1 MSTNSEVIT
10 IDYVQKNFP
19 TRKNAITDEIVEILN
34 KAQEEPEFQG
44 ESLLQTA
51 ITYEAVMTRNKVG
64 MKDYLNAIRFCS
76 YLISLDDNYTE
87 AYKKTFFDRKFV
99 RDRMDEPTTS
109 PKYNEL
115 TSAASRYRRSR
126 LVVDILTM
134 SQVPLDLLF
143 TGYRYKAIG
152 VLADEMV
159 NAAYSKDRINAAKE
173 LLAAT
178 KGPDNMKIELDVGVR
193 ESSAV
198 QSLNDQLA
206 MIAAKQKVFLET
218 GATSLNEL
226 GAMRPKEEI
235 VEAEVL

>member
-226 GAMRPKEEI
+226 GAMRPREEI

>member
-99 RDRMDEPTTS
+99 RDRMDAPTTS

-226 GAMRPKEEI
+226 GAMRPREEI

>member
-178 KGPDNMKIELDVGVR
+178 KGPDNMKIELDVGAR

-226 GAMRPKEEI
+226 GAMRPREEI